1 LGYPRIIYKE
11 NGFDRNNCCNTSS
24 ILPVWTILRRRRQIP
39 HVFRIYT
46 REQLPR
52 GMVPDD
58 IVGRRV
64 MKSYSEQRG
73 ADLYVLL
80 EPYYLTVPGSTNH
93 GSAFGYDTHVP
104 LIFMGAGIKAGRFH
118 GSVAINDVAP
128 TLATLVGVEIPSGA
142 EGRILHEMFMIP

>member
-1 LGYPRIIYKE
+1 MLG
-11 NGFDRNNCCNTSS
+11 
-24 ILPVWTILRRRRQIP
+24 
-39 HVFRIYT
+39 
-46 REQLPR
+46 

-73 ADLYVLL
+73 ADLCVLL
-80 EPYYLTVPGSTNH
+80 EPYYLTVSGSTNH

-128 TLATLVGVEIPSGA
+128 TLVTLVGVEIPSGA
-142 EGRILHEMFMIP
+142 EGRILHEMFMKP